1 MYVLFGENVIHNDE
15 MKEIIESKTDF
26 KVIKDMTKGT
36 KREDVHAFCLSVKIS
51 ILHEIIEEEYDD
63 FNLSEM
69 EEDDVFDEYLSL
81 AEEMALDMEEFIP
94 EEAIIDAK
102 AYKWDQSDKDIK
114 VIVIIGNDQLEERK
128 LRDIMKRLL
137 TQAE

>member
-15 MKEIIESKTDF
+15 MKEIIESKSDF

-36 KREDVHAFCLSVKIS
+36 TREDVHAFCLSVKIS
-51 ILHEIIEEEYDD
+51 TLNEIIEEEYDD

-69 EEDDVFDEYLSL
+69 EEDDLFDEYLSL

-102 AYKWDQSDKDIK
+102 AYKWDQSDNDIK
-114 VIVIIGNDQLEERK
+114 VIVIIGNDELEERK
-128 LRDIMKRLL
+128 LRDIMKKLL